1 MVAAEVVVLE
11 VEIGSSDLVEAD
23 TEELVAVGVAAAAET
38 IAVVAGSRSAVA
50 AVVELGSSAEAQ
62 NQESRSTE
70 LADSALH
77 SPWAAVQMATA
88 VGVVVG
94 NY

>member
-23 TEELVAVGVAAAAET
+23 TEELVAVGVAAAAEM
-38 IAVVAGSRSAVA
+38 IAVAAGSQSAVA
-50 AVVELGSSAEAQ
+50 AVVELGSSAEVR
-62 NQESRSTE
+62 NQESRSIE
-70 LADSALH
+70 LVDSALR
-77 SPWAAVQMATA
+77 SPWAAVQTVTA
-88 VGVVVG
+88 VAVVVG